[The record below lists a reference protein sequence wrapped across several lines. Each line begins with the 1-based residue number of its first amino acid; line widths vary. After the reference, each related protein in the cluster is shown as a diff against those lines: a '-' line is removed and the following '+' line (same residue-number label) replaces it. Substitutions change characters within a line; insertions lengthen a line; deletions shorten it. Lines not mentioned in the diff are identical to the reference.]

1 MAEGKG
7 CCARAVQIG
16 FVLIN
21 IFFVL
26 LGVGLITGGSYLVA
40 TNNVLQ
46 VFGGPLNA
54 IGLSAIIIIVG
65 IVVFFVAA
73 IGILGGCFQHKLLLG
88 IYLVVL
94 VLVIVTELGLAI
106 GAIVKSGSLGA
117 AVDENIA
124 KILDNYSTDNT
135 DRNAINFVQRTFE
148 CCGWN
153 NASDYVV
160 RDISIPIS
168 CDCTDSN
175 TIDICEPFG
184 TNHTI
189 WSIGCK
195 NGVSK
200 AFRTYLGVVIALAI
214 MIALIEIIAVLLA
227 IGLCCTSRKGKDYQ
241 VV

>member
-7 CCARAVQIG
+7 CSARVVQIG

-106 GAIVKSGSLGA
+106 GAIVKRGSLGA

-135 DRNAINFVQRTFE
+135 DRNAINFVQRIFE

-160 RDISIPIS
+160 RDIPIPIS

-175 TIDICEPFG
+175 TIDTCEPFG

-189 WSIGCK
+189 WSSGCK
-195 NGVSK
+195 SGVSS
-200 AFRTYLGVVIALAI
+200 AFRTYLAVIIALAI
-214 MIALIEIIAVLLA
+214 MVALIELIAVLLA
-227 IGLCCTSRKGKDYQ
+227 IGLCCSGKKDSYET
-241 VV
+241 V